1 MTNRRTGTRQCAC
14 TDVIYGQS
22 QTETHLLSM
31 SEPEPDD
38 IGREKGQ
45 FSEIINYV
53 SHIIIPLKN
62 QNHINN
68 TYQECDA
75 HLNIKYFILKI
86 SLFDKCWMS
95 SLVDTRYD
103 KPVN

>member
-1 MTNRRTGTRQCAC
+1 
-14 TDVIYGQS
+14 
-22 QTETHLLSM
+22 M

-53 SHIIIPLKN
+53 SHIIPLKN

-75 HLNIKYFILKI
+75 HLNILN
-86 SLFDKCWMS
+86 LF
-95 SLVDTRYD
+95 
-103 KPVN
+103 